1 MILAFLYLHDSFTI
15 VGPTVSVCLLVLKI
29 QYIHAFLLINWEVE
43 KYDFN
48 VKKWEEIS
56 PIMGNYFARLLGDG
70 REVVDDNAPFPV
82 SELLVLWVK
91 QLNNN
96 YVFKWFLDL
105 EIEIGFF

>member
-1 MILAFLYLHDSFTI
+1 MKKGLSPKSRNLRDHPL
-15 VGPTVSVCLLVLKI
+15 
-29 QYIHAFLLINWEVE
+29 HAFLLIILVGLRSW
-43 KYDFN
+43 KYDFY

-56 PIMGNYFARLLGDG
+56 TIMGNYFARLLGDG